1 LAAAVAGSAGCL
13 KTQPAAFLYLASLVL
28 YQNCADLQQVTG
40 CFTYQSANK
49 QTQINLGTS
58 GEEHTQLCLATTL
71 SADSTLPVLQPKNG
85 SLLANA
91 RERFGHVSC
100 QT

>member
-1 LAAAVAGSAGCL
+1 MH
-13 KTQPAAFLYLASLVL
+13 
-28 YQNCADLQQVTG
+28 
-40 CFTYQSANK
+40 ANT

-58 GEEHTQLCLATTL
+58 GEEHTQLCLASTL
-71 SADSTLPVLQPKNG
+71 SADATLPVLQPNNVG
-85 SLLANA
+85 LLANA